1 MPFQIIRN
9 DITKVKA
16 DAIVNTANPNAAVGD
31 GVDSAIYK
39 AAGKEKLLEARKK
52 IGILMPGE
60 VAITDAFDLKAK
72 YIIHASGPWWTDG
85 SKGEEECLRSCY
97 EKALR
102 LAKDHGCNSIAFPL
116 LATGTYGFPKELGI
130 QIAVDTFTAFLE
142 DNDIE
147 ITLAVFGSED
157 VTISG
162 KLVEDVAS
170 FVDDGYVATALAEE
184 YRNDNY
190 PRVEGKRPESRVGSA
205 LQSIHMPSFLQREN
219 RDEEEASF
227 DALPLEEE
235 IEEDEAPDADMM
247 QLYSAMEAPSV
258 MAPDYLKPVAY
269 EKKSESLE
277 DALKEIYT
285 DSFEKHLQRLINK
298 KGLKNSEVYA
308 TANISKQYFSKLLKG
323 QVKPSKEKML
333 ALAVG
338 LRLNLD
344 ETIDF
349 LRIAGYALSP
359 ISQTDKIVEYF
370 IAHEDYNVLK
380 IDIVLFDYGLDPLS
394 NQ

>member
-16 DAIVNTANPNAAVGD
+16 DAIVNTANPNVAVGD

-39 AAGKEKLLEARKK
+39 AARKKKLLEARKK
-52 IGILMPGE
+52 IGLLMPGE
-60 VAITDAFDLKAK
+60 VAITDAFDLDAK

-97 EKALR
+97 AKALQ
-102 LAKDHGCNSIAFPL
+102 LAKDYGCNSIAFPL

-142 DNDIE
+142 ENDIE

-190 PRVEGKRPESRVGSA
+190 PREIGKRPESRVDSTV
-205 LQSIHMPSFLQREN
+205 QSFRIPSFLRREN
-219 RDEEEASF
+219 RDEEEDSF

-235 IEEDEAPDADMM
+235 AKEDEA
-247 QLYSAMEAPSV
+247 LSV
-258 MAPDYLKPVAY
+258 MMPEYLKPVSF
-269 EKKSESLE
+269 EKKTESLE

-285 DSFEKHLQRLINK
+285 DSFEKHLQQLINK

-338 LRLNLD
+338 LHLNLD

-370 IAHEDYNVLK
+370 IEHEDYNVLK

-394 NQ
+394 NQKI

>member
-1 MPFQIIRN
+1 MEQRLIDYYEIGGDDLPFQIIRN

-16 DAIVNTANPNAAVGD
+16 DAIVNTANPNVAVGG

-39 AAGKEKLLEARKK
+39 AAGKDKLLEARKK
-52 IGILMPGE
+52 IGVLMPGE
-60 VAITDAFDLKAK
+60 AAITDAFALDAK
-72 YIIHASGPWWTDG
+72 YIIHVSGPWWTDG
-85 SKGEEECLRSCY
+85 SKGEEACLRACY
-97 EKALR
+97 EKALQ
-102 LAKDHGCNSIAFPL
+102 LAKDYGCKSIAFPL

-147 ITLAVFGSED
+147 ITLVVFGRED

-162 KLVEDVAS
+162 KLVEDVAG

-184 YRNDNY
+184 YRDDSYSREKGNN
-190 PRVEGKRPESRVGSA
+190 PESRVGSISK
-205 LQSIHMPSFLQREN
+205 SIHIPLFLRREN
-219 RDEEEASF
+219 RDEIR
-227 DALPLEEE
+227 DE
-235 IEEDEAPDADMM
+235 IRDEDEIIFETP
-247 QLYSAMEAPSV
+247 
-258 MAPDYLKPVAY
+258 
-269 EKKSESLE
+269 SLE

-285 DSFEKHLQRLINK
+285 DSFEKHLQQIINK

-370 IAHEDYNVLK
+370 IEHEDYNVLK

>member
-16 DAIVNTANPNAAVGD
+16 DAIVNTANPNVAVGD

-39 AAGKEKLLEARKK
+39 AAGKKKLLEARKK
-52 IGILMPGE
+52 IGLLMPGE
-60 VAITDAFDLKAK
+60 VAITDASDLDAK

-97 EKALR
+97 AKALQ
-102 LAKDHGCNSIAFPL
+102 LAKDYGCNSIAFPL

-142 DNDIE
+142 ENDIE

-190 PRVEGKRPESRVGSA
+190 PREIGKRPESRVDSTV
-205 LQSIHMPSFLQREN
+205 QSFRIPSFLRREN
-219 RDEEEASF
+219 RDEEEDSF

-235 IEEDEAPDADMM
+235 AKEDEA
-247 QLYSAMEAPSV
+247 LSV
-258 MAPDYLKPVAY
+258 MMPEYLKPVSF
-269 EKKSESLE
+269 EKKTESLE

-285 DSFEKHLQRLINK
+285 DSFEKHLQQLINK

-308 TANISKQYFSKLLKG
+308 TANISKQYFLKLLKG

-338 LRLNLD
+338 LHLNLD

-370 IAHEDYNVLK
+370 IEHEDYNVLK

-394 NQ
+394 NQKI

>member
-1 MPFQIIRN
+1 M
-9 DITKVKA
+9 
-16 DAIVNTANPNAAVGD
+16 
-31 GVDSAIYK
+31 
-39 AAGKEKLLEARKK
+39 
-52 IGILMPGE
+52 
-60 VAITDAFDLKAK
+60 
-72 YIIHASGPWWTDG
+72 
-85 SKGEEECLRSCY
+85 
-97 EKALR
+97 
-102 LAKDHGCNSIAFPL
+102 AKDHGCNSIAFPL

-190 PRVEGKRPESRVGSA
+190 PREIGKRPESRVGSTV
-205 LQSIHMPSFLQREN
+205 QSFHIPSFLRREN
-219 RDEEEASF
+219 RDEEEDSF

-235 IEEDEAPDADMM
+235 AKEDEA
-247 QLYSAMEAPSV
+247 LSV
-258 MAPDYLKPVAY
+258 MMPEYLKPVSF
-269 EKKSESLE
+269 EKKTESLE

-285 DSFEKHLQRLINK
+285 DSFEKHLQQLINK

-370 IAHEDYNVLK
+370 IEHEDYNVLK

-394 NQ
+394 NQKI

>member
-1 MPFQIIRN
+1 
-9 DITKVKA
+9 
-16 DAIVNTANPNAAVGD
+16 
-31 GVDSAIYK
+31 
-39 AAGKEKLLEARKK
+39 
-52 IGILMPGE
+52 MPGE
-60 VAITDAFDLKAK
+60 VAITDAFDLDAK
-72 YIIHASGPWWTDG
+72 YIIHASGSWWTDG
-85 SKGEEECLRSCY
+85 NKGEEACLRSCY
-97 EKALR
+97 EKALQ

-130 QIAVDTFTAFLE
+130 QIAVDTFIAFLE

-190 PRVEGKRPESRVGSA
+190 PREIGKRPESRVGSTVQA
-205 LQSIHMPSFLQREN
+205 FHIPSFLRREN
-219 RDEEEASF
+219 RDEEEDSF

-235 IEEDEAPDADMM
+235 AKEDEA
-247 QLYSAMEAPSV
+247 LSV
-258 MAPDYLKPVAY
+258 MMPEYLKPVSF
-269 EKKSESLE
+269 EKKTESLE

-285 DSFEKHLQRLINK
+285 DSFEKHLQQLINK

-370 IAHEDYNVLK
+370 IEHEDYNVLK

>member
-16 DAIVNTANPNAAVGD
+16 DAIVNTANPNVAVGD

-39 AAGKEKLLEARKK
+39 AAGKKKLLEARKK
-52 IGILMPGE
+52 IGLLMPGE
-60 VAITDAFDLKAK
+60 VAITDAFDLDAK

-97 EKALR
+97 AKALQ
-102 LAKDHGCNSIAFPL
+102 LAKDYGCNSIAFPL

-142 DNDIE
+142 ENDIE

-190 PRVEGKRPESRVGSA
+190 PREIGKRPESRVDSTV
-205 LQSIHMPSFLQREN
+205 QSFRIPSFLRREN
-219 RDEEEASF
+219 RDEEEDSF

-235 IEEDEAPDADMM
+235 AKEDEA
-247 QLYSAMEAPSV
+247 LSV
-258 MAPDYLKPVAY
+258 MMPEYLKPVSF
-269 EKKSESLE
+269 EKKTESLE

-285 DSFEKHLQRLINK
+285 DSFEKHLQQLINK

-338 LRLNLD
+338 LHLNLD

-370 IAHEDYNVLK
+370 IEHEDYNVLK

-394 NQ
+394 NQKI